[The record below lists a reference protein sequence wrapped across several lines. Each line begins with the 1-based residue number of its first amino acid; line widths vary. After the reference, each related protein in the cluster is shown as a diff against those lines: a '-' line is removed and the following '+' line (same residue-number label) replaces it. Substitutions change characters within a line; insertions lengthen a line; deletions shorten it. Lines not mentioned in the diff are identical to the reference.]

1 LRLWPACA
9 PPQSATATQ
18 ARRVARGALA
28 GVLAG
33 LLLSISGE
41 RNAANKKAIS
51 SRRAWLVCA
60 GLLGAGLARAG
71 VPKPDEPAKPP
82 TKAPLPT
89 NYLVS
94 ALLREGGD
102 GFTIKLVHL
111 IQSANSRDEAAG
123 IFTRLAFEQ
132 YPGHAVAK
140 TLVAEISLPPGPC
153 AKDKQTAPEAA
164 ATAFYAISTV
174 MRKGAD
180 GPDLMLLNGWMP
192 GNNADDAL
200 KRALQE
206 AAVKYPNY
214 AAIRTLVTE
223 LQVARPACSAPGLM
237 RGHRREA

>member
-1 LRLWPACA
+1 MESDPDRP
-9 PPQSATATQ
+9 
-18 ARRVARGALA
+18 GALQ
-28 GVLAG
+28 
-33 LLLSISGE
+33 
-41 RNAANKKAIS
+41 R
-51 SRRAWLVCA
+51 
-60 GLLGAGLARAG
+60 GAGLMKTYEAFANRLASIRFWQLACTCCMG
-71 VPKPDEPAKPP
+71 ASFALTGNASPGEAKSS
-82 TKAPLPT
+82 TVEVVRKKD
-89 NYLVS
+89 YLVS
-94 ALLREGGD
+94 AFLREGVD
-102 GFTIKLVHL
+102 GFTVKLVHL
-111 IQSANSRDEAAG
+111 IQPANNRDEAAG

-192 GNNADDAL
+192 GNNADEAL

-223 LQVARPACSAPGLM
+223 LQVARPVCSAPSPM
-237 RGHRREA
+237 RGHWREA